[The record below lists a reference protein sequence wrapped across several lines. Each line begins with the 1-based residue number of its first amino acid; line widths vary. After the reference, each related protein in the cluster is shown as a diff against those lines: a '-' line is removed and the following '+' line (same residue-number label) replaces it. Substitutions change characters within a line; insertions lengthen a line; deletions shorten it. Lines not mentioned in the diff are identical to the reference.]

1 MVSLAVV
8 PPRATWAD
16 AERAIKSDVL
26 RSLLVRVDLLGQ
38 EISRQ
43 GQEEEDPVIKAEEPV
58 KWGLPRRVTVTMDS
72 TPFPLS
78 DYCFEDE
85 SDKVSLPHPL
95 HISCCLPSPPPP
107 PPQECAQRV
116 AELLSVDDLSTLEV
130 TSVEG
135 RADLGGG
142 DCSEEEGHEGTL
154 PTSKS
159 SMRKGEEWSVHVFVG
174 CTSFVCTTHCVYTTH
189 CR

>member
-95 HISCCLPSPPPP
+95 HISCCLPSGPPPP
-107 PPQECAQRV
+107 PP
-116 AELLSVDDLSTLEV
+116 T
-130 TSVEG
+130 G
-135 RADLGGG
+135 
-142 DCSEEEGHEGTL
+142 
-154 PTSKS
+154 
-159 SMRKGEEWSVHVFVG
+159 
-174 CTSFVCTTHCVYTTH
+174 VCTTCSRATECGRPIHSRSDKCGGEG
-189 CR
+189 